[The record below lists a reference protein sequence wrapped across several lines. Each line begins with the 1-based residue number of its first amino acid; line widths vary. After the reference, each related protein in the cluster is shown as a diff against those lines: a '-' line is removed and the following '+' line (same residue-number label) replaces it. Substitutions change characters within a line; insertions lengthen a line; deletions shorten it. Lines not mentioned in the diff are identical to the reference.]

1 MAQLPAM
8 TSAGKAMAA
17 NPGICQYLTFTLAG
31 EAFAIPIEH
40 VREIIEFNGLTSIPL
55 MPSFL
60 RGVINLRGAVVPVV
74 DLQSRFERGE
84 TEIHRRTCV
93 VIVELAQD
101 GNASSIGVMVDAV
114 NEVIS
119 VDRGK
124 VENKPAFGTN
134 IRADFIDGILN
145 LENRFVITLD
155 IGKVLSV
162 DEMAALIGL
171 SGNERL
177 SSAAGSTAP

>member
-8 TSAGKAMAA
+8 ASAGKAVVA
-17 NPGICQYLTFTLAG
+17 NVGVCQYLTFTLGA

-74 DLQSRFERGE
+74 DLQSRFDRGE
-84 TEIHRRTCV
+84 TAIHRRTCV
-93 VIVELAQD
+93 VIVELSQD
-101 GNASSIGVMVDAV
+101 DNASSIGVMVDAV

-119 VDRGK
+119 VDRNR
-124 VENKPAFGTN
+124 VESKPAFGTN

-162 DEMAALIGL
+162 DEMAALIGI
-171 SGNERL
+171 SGNEKF
-177 SSAAGSTAP
+177 SNASGPVAP